1 MPNLFSPFS
10 LRGVTLPNRIV
21 MSPMCMYACQD
32 GIATD
37 WQMVHL
43 GSRAAGG
50 VGLVV
55 AEATGVSAAGRITP
69 GCLGMWSEAHA
80 EALRPVT
87 AFISGL
93 GSVPGIQLGHA
104 GRKAGR
110 TIPWEGSRPLPI
122 DEWGPLLAPSAIAFD
137 DGWQVPRAM
146 DADDMDR
153 VVAEFAEAVRLA
165 VSAGFQVVEAHA
177 AHGYLLH
184 EFLSPLSNR
193 REDEYG
199 GSLENRMR
207 FPLRVIRA
215 MRAALPSDLPLF
227 VRLSVVDW
235 VEGGLTLDQSVAICQ
250 GLREAGASLID
261 CSSGAVVPG
270 EKIPV
275 APGYH
280 APFARRIRAE
290 ADIATSVV
298 GAITEPEQAEKHI
311 ADGDADLVVLGR
323 ALLRDAYWARRA
335 AVALEAENGIPL
347 PIQYRRAVT
356 GMDRRTPF

>member
-1 MPNLFSPFS
+1 MSKLFSPFS
-10 LRGVTLPNRIV
+10 LRGVSLPNRIV

-32 GIATD
+32 GVATD

-50 VGLVV
+50 VGLVI
-55 AEATGVSAAGRITP
+55 AEATGVSAVGRITP
-69 GCLGMWSEAHA
+69 GCLGMWSDAHA
-80 EALRPVT
+80 EALQPI
-87 AFISGL
+87 ADFIRKQ

-110 TIPWEGSRPLPI
+110 TIPWEGNRPLSVE
-122 DEWGPLLAPSAIAFD
+122 EWGQVLGPSAIAFED
-137 DGWQVPRAM
+137 TWQVPREM
-146 DADDMDR
+146 DADDMDC
-153 VVAEFAEAVRLA
+153 VESEFAEATRLA
-165 VSAGFQVVEAHA
+165 VAAGFQVVEAHA

-193 REDEYG
+193 RVDAYG

-235 VEGGLTLDQSVAICQ
+235 VEGGLTLDQAVTICR
-250 GLREAGASLID
+250 GFREAGVDLID
-261 CSSGAVVPG
+261 CSSGAIVPG
-270 EKIPV
+270 ENIPV

-290 ADIATSVV
+290 TAVATSVV
-298 GAITEPEQAEKHI
+298 GVITEPEQAERHI

-347 PIQYRRAVT
+347 PIPYRRAVT
-356 GMDRRTPF
+356 GMDKRTPF